1 MDTENKLTYR
11 VSQLER
17 KLDKVDN
24 RVDTLL
30 EDVLPEVRAELVAV
44 RTRINV
50 LTAVNIGAIAVAII
64 VSKFL

>member
-30 EDVLPEVRAELVAV
+30 TEVLPTVRAELVALK
-44 RTRINV
+44 TRITV
-50 LTAVNIGAIAVAII
+50 LTAVNIGAIITAII
-64 VSKFL
+64 VSKLL